1 MKEELLFAAALGLP
15 HPWKVDKVDL
25 CDNQGTETKELHIW
39 IGYQAKSKFQF
50 EDQSCSVYDH
60 QDRSWRHLNFFQH
73 VCYLHCRVPRIK
85 TPDGHVRLVEVPW
98 AGEGSSF
105 TLLFEAYAMLMVKS
119 GMSLAAAGS
128 YLRLD
133 GRAVGRIIKRHVTEA
148 MAEQTLTTPQHIG
161 VDETSIAKG
170 HNYITVLT
178 DLDKKRVI
186 GIGEGK
192 DGAALESAVE
202 EMFIRGASPKEVEVV
217 AQDLSPAYIA
227 ASSRC
232 FPNADIIY
240 DKFHITALLNKA
252 VDAVRKE
259 DARSNTVLRNTKYL
273 WLYNGS
279 NLNANQQERVAMLSE
294 ACPNI
299 GNAYRLKE
307 QYKIIWDKDDQYHAA
322 DNLMAWMRLARRSGL
337 KQMLK
342 FVDTLE
348 AHWDGIITYFD
359 RRLTSGFVERVNL
372 KIQEIKRLARG
383 YRSIE
388 NFKMM
393 IYFHL
398 GGLDLGLP
406 TKDGR

>member
-1 MKEELLFAAALGLP
+1 MKEEMLFAAALSLP

-25 CDNQGTETKELHIW
+25 SDNEEAGTKELHIW
-39 IGYQAKSKFQF
+39 IGYQERSKFLY
-50 EDQSCSVYDH
+50 EGQSCSVYDH

-85 TPDGHVRLVEVPW
+85 TPEGHVRLVEVPW

-119 GMSLAAAGS
+119 GMSLAAVGR
-128 YLRLD
+128 YLDMD
-133 GRAVGRIIKRHVTEA
+133 GRVIGRIINRHVSEALVEQPLESTE
-148 MAEQTLTTPQHIG
+148 HIG

-178 DLDKKRVI
+178 DLDRKRVI
-186 GIGEGK
+186 GLGIGK

-202 EMFIRGASPKEVEVV
+202 EMFIRGASPDEVEVV
-217 AQDLSPAYIA
+217 TQDLSPAYIA
-227 ASSRC
+227 ASCRC
-232 FPNADIIY
+232 FPNAEIIY

-252 VDAVRKE
+252 VDEIRKE
-259 DARSNTVLRNTKYL
+259 DARSNVILKKSKYL
-273 WLYNGS
+273 WLYNNS
-279 NLNANQQERVAMLSE
+279 RLSANQRERVAMLSE

-307 QYKIIWDKDDQYHAA
+307 QYKIIWDKDDQEHAI
-322 DNLMAWMRLARRSGL
+322 DNLLAWMHLARRSGL
-337 KQMLK
+337 KQMEK
-342 FVDTLE
+342 FVETLE
-348 AHWDGIITYFD
+348 SHWDGIISYFNK
-359 RRLTSGFVERVNL
+359 RLTSGFVERVNL

-383 YRSIE
+383 YSSIE

-398 GGLDLGLP
+398 GGLCLGLP